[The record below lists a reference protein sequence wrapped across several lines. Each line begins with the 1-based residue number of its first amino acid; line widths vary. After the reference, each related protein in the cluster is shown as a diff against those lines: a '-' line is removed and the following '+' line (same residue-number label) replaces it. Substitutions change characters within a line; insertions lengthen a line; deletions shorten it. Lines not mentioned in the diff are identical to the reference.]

1 MVQLVDDLDLL
12 DEVRDVLVAEPSLFY
27 VLLDRDLLAVEF
39 AQEDLPVAAFA
50 DGLHGFDLVL
60 ADQEGQLDPLLLEVL

>member
-27 VLLDRDLLAVEF
+27 VLLDGHLLAVEF
-39 AQEDLPVAAFA
+39 AQEDLPVAA
-50 DGLHGFDLVL
+50 LVSIWS
-60 ADQEGQLDPLLLEVL
+60 LLIRKVSLIPFF

>member
-27 VLLDRDLLAVEF
+27 VLLDGHLLAVEF
-39 AQEDLPVAAFA
+39 AQEDLPVAALPM
-50 DGLHGFDLVL
+50 GYMVSIWS
-60 ADQEGQLDPLLLEVL
+60 LLIRKVSLIPFF